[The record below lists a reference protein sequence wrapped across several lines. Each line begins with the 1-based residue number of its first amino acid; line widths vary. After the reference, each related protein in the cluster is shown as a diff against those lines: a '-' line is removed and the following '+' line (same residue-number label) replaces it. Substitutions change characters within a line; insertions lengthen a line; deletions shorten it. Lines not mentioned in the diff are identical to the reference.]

1 MLQVSVCTD
10 NTTCLL
16 QINHRGMQLYS
27 DSTLHLC
34 HVAHLVEDS
43 VQCRLALRLAIA
55 SWLRSYLGLAS
66 RRGTAKQDENS

>member
-27 DSTLHLC
+27 DSTVLDS
-34 HVAHLVEDS
+34 ALVP
-43 VQCRLALRLAIA
+43 
-55 SWLRSYLGLAS
+55 
-66 RRGTAKQDENS
+66 RGAFG